1 MAELIPKLT
10 LTGTAA
16 HFGAALSLAVE
27 DSLTVGAP
35 TIGLSKKVIGGG
47 TSFNVYTDSGTDGS
61 AYVYIKNANTSDA
74 FTAELKNDADNAFG
88 TLHNGE
94 FAFYPI
100 DINQGLTVTASG
112 GDVTLEYAYWT
123 KA

>member
-1 MAELIPKLT
+1 MAT
-10 LTGTAA
+10 LKPTLSLSSTDATSD
-16 HFGAALSLAVE
+16 ALSFSVT

-35 TIGLSKKVIGGG
+35 SIGLSRKVVGGS
-47 TSFNVYTDSGTDGS
+47 TAFNVYSDSGSDGS
-61 AYVYIKNANTSDA
+61 AYVYVKNTNTSSA
-74 FTAELKNDADNAFG
+74 FALELRNDADNSFG

-100 DINQGLTVTASG
+100 DINEGLTVFANG
-112 GDVTLEYAYWT
+112 GDITMEYAYWT

>member
-1 MAELIPKLT
+1 MAT
-10 LTGTAA
+10 LKPTLSLSSTDATSD
-16 HFGAALSLAVE
+16 ALSFSVT

-35 TIGLSKKVIGGG
+35 SIGLSRKVIGGG
-47 TSFNVYTDSGTDGS
+47 TSFNVYSDSGSDGS
-61 AYVYIKNANTSDA
+61 AYVYVKNTNTSSA
-74 FTAELKNDADNAFG
+74 FALELKNDGDAAFG

-100 DINQGLTVTASG
+100 DINEGLTVTANG
-112 GDVTLEYAYWT
+112 GDITIEYAYWT

>member
-1 MAELIPKLT
+1 MATLTPTLT
-10 LTGTAA
+10 LTSTDATSA
-16 HFGAALSLAVE
+16 SLSLSVT

-35 TIGLSKKVIGGG
+35 SIGVSKKVIGGG

-61 AYVYIKNANTSDA
+61 AYVYVKNANTSSA
-74 FTAELKNDADNAFG
+74 FTAELKNDADEAFG
-88 TLHNGE
+88 TLHNEE

-112 GDVTLEYAYWT
+112 GDVTIEYAYWT